1 MKTSKLNALIGGTPS
16 TPSAQFT
23 PALNNIR
30 SGGVLK
36 SAVKKAA
43 KAVPKAAPRMKQYG
57 DKGYKPADGS
67 GTGM

>member
-1 MKTSKLNALIGGTPS
+1 MKTSKLNDLIGGSPS
-16 TPSAQFT
+16 ITAPFT

-30 SGGVLK
+30 GGIKKVEKMPMKKMAPK
-36 SAVKKAA
+36 S
-43 KAVPKAAPRMKQYG
+43 PMKQYG